1 MPSKRNAPLFKIE
14 IDGQELDPKQM
25 NFVRDIKITDWLRLP
40 DVCTV
45 AVGYPRKHEGNP
57 YQELDDTAF
66 QIGKSLVVKM
76 GSVEETTTQQLFKG
90 EIVTVEPDF
99 QAGGVAMVVRAYDRS
114 HRMMRSRKQR
124 TFLNQTISDIV
135 KKVGNE
141 SGISISTASSG
152 GPLDFV
158 LQHNETD
165 WEFVWRLAKRIGF
178 ELTVDDTRG
187 AFKKPDAN
195 ADEVELNYP
204 EDLHSFRPRI
214 TAVQQVEKVNVRGF
228 DFKAKQKVE
237 KTANR
242 AAQVTDCLLYTSP
255 SPRDS

>member
-1 MPSKRNAPLFKIE
+1 M
-14 IDGQELDPKQM
+14 
-25 NFVRDIKITDWLRLP
+25 
-40 DVCTV
+40 
-45 AVGYPRKHEGNP
+45 
-57 YQELDDTAF
+57 
-66 QIGKSLVVKM
+66 VKL

-135 KKVGNE
+135 KKVGSD
-141 SGISISTASSG
+141 SGISISADSSG

-165 WEFVWRLAKRIGF
+165 WDFVWRLAKRIGF

-187 AFKKPDAN
+187 EFKKPSPGA
-195 ADEVELNYP
+195 AAVELNYP
-204 EDLHSFRPRI
+204 DDLHTFRPRI

-228 DFKAKQKVE
+228 DMQGEAE
-237 KTANR
+237 ASRRRPPEPRRSPRRGSR
-242 AAQVTDCLLYTSP
+242 AAMS
-255 SPRDS
+255 